1 MNANEEFNTLAE
13 QWEQIDIFAE
23 ALKEMQVA
31 DNDFAA
37 ESISRALEKI
47 ASFEPTISVIGQ
59 VKAGKSTLL
68 NAVIG
73 RVLAIKTKLMKSVVK
88 FTKCAR

>member
-37 ESISRALEKI
+37 ESISRALETV
-47 ASFEPTISVIGQ
+47 SYTHLTLPTTPYV
-59 VKAGKSTLL
+59 
-68 NAVIG
+68 
-73 RVLAIKTKLMKSVVK
+73 
-88 FTKCAR
+88 